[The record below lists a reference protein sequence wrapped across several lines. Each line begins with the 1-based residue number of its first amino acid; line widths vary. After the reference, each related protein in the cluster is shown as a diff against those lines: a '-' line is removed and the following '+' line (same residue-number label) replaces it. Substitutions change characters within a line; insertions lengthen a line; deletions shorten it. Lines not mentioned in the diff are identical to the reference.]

1 MECTPLTLFQKTI
14 PHSCTAALLMAFS
27 EFKKS
32 KPFPLSKPS
41 ILTPIFKN
49 IVYLKTNKDDSI
61 QPSQYITVYV
71 HFSGSIATPYII
83 A

>member
-1 MECTPLTLFQKTI
+1 MTLCKKTG

-27 EFKKS
+27 EFRKS

-41 ILTPIFKN
+41 FLN
-49 IVYLKTNKDDSI
+49 TNLSKHSVF
-61 QPSQYITVYV
+61 SQIRMIPFNLHNTLLCYV
-71 HFSGSIATPYII
+71 HFSGSIATPSLI